1 MLLISTVLYLAILR
15 IYNIDSINMVM
26 APLLVM
32 GALKGLLTLEL
43 ADVFNIKSFKKILRK
58 IGKRQALIELITVS
72 LLVYYPMYAFPGGE
86 YSSNYIL
93 LTITMFIF
101 YRFLILGINYEI
113 NKYRK
118 K

>member
-26 APLLVM
+26 VPLVIM
-32 GALKGLLTLEL
+32 GALKGLLTIAL
-43 ADVFNIKSFKKILRK
+43 ADVFNAKSFKKIVSK

-72 LLVYYPMYAFPGGE
+72 LFVYYPMYAFPGGE

-93 LTITMFIF
+93 LTITVFIF
-101 YRFLILGINYEI
+101 YRYLILGINYEI

>member
-1 MLLISTVLYLAILR
+1 MLLISTVLYLTILR

-58 IGKRQALIELITVS
+58 IGKR
-72 LLVYYPMYAFPGGE
+72 
-86 YSSNYIL
+86 
-93 LTITMFIF
+93 
-101 YRFLILGINYEI
+101 
-113 NKYRK
+113 
-118 K
+118 